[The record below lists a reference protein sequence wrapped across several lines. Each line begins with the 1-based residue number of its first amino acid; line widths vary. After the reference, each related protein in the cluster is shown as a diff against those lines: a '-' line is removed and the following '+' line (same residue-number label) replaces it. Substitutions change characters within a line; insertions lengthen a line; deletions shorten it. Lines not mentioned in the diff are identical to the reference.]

1 VLKKAR
7 RKVIEIVSKGGRKS
21 QVPLAELVSRINQWL
36 KHLLP
41 YYSYANRRQDIRH
54 IYHKLIVERLVRAYI
69 ARIINGPKQLAG
81 KWKSWNPKYWE
92 ERYGLVDIS
101 VSYYQMRKQLY
112 AALFEHSINTM
123 A

>member
-1 VLKKAR
+1 MAETLATVLQLRQSSSGYKTY
-7 RKVIEIVSKGGRKS
+7 
-21 QVPLAELVSRINQWL
+21 
-36 KHLLP
+36 LP
-41 YYSYANRRQDIRH
+41 QAHCGAIGTSLYRSNKR
-54 IYHKLIVERLVRAYI
+54 
-69 ARIINGPKQLAG
+69 LAG